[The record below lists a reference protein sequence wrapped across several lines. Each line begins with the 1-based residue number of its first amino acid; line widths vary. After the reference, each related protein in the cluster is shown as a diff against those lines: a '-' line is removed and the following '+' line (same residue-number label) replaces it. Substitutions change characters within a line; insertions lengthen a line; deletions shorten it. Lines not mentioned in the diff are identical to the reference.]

1 MPGTVRLNP
10 TDEMLHAAADRL
22 GSIRIVQ
29 VLWSFDRPV
38 PRHTLEA
45 EWQRLDQGRLSRR
58 AAPSR
63 VPGARRTWV
72 RAHNTEGLDTTAR
85 PVTADTLMEWAD
97 REVRV
102 PLPPGS
108 NALWRLAAAPYGS
121 GSVVSLTVPH
131 FRCDGLGIFDA
142 IASGG
147 RPDRTVPEA
156 AVASGGPPDRSVPD
170 ASGPLGDAV
179 DVLRQ
184 AARAGVD
191 TVRWLPR
198 LLGSPAER
206 AGLAAALRRPPAGP
220 PVAGEPRFFTS
231 LIVETDA
238 IAWEEKARARGGTA
252 NSLFIEIAA
261 NLVRAAVRT
270 GSPTPIEV
278 GLPMTLRESEDDG
291 RANALVVLPLTVRG
305 GPPRHSGLRR
315 TRDATRELLSRTGGR
330 GSTLVPEA
338 LWHLLPAGRAH
349 RLLRPGAQQT
359 DVVASNFGRTPDAVA
374 RFTGR
379 PADGVAV
386 RTMNVPGVVADRA
399 RIRASLCLV
408 RTGDRMAVTV
418 TGMPDHFGDGSSLAR
433 LVGEELS
440 AWGLR
445 ADRWWGAGPT
455 PHARDA

>member
-22 GSIRIVQ
+22 GSSRIVQ

-38 PRHTLEA
+38 PRRTLEA
-45 EWQRLDQGRLSRR
+45 EWHRLDQGRLSRR

-63 VPGARRTWV
+63 IPGARRTWV
-72 RAHNTEGLDTTAR
+72 RAHNTEELDTAAR
-85 PVTADTLMEWAD
+85 PVTVGTLMEWAD

-156 AVASGGPPDRSVPD
+156 AIASGGPPDRPVPD
-170 ASGPLGDAV
+170 ASSPLGDAV

-206 AGLAAALRRPPAGP
+206 AGLVAALRRPPAGP
-220 PVAGEPRFFTS
+220 SVGGEPRFFTS

-238 IAWEEKARARGGTA
+238 IAWEEQARARGGTV
-252 NSLFIEIAA
+252 NSLFIEFAA

-270 GSPTPIEV
+270 DSPTPIEV
-278 GLPMTLRESEDDG
+278 GLPMTLRESKDDG
-291 RANALVVLPLTVRG
+291 RANALVVLPLTVQG
-305 GPPRHSGLRR
+305 GPPRYAGLRR
-315 TRDATRELLSRTGGR
+315 TRDATRELLSRTGER
-330 GSTLVPEA
+330 GGTLVPET

-433 LVGEELS
+433 LVDKELS

-455 PHARDA
+455 PHAW